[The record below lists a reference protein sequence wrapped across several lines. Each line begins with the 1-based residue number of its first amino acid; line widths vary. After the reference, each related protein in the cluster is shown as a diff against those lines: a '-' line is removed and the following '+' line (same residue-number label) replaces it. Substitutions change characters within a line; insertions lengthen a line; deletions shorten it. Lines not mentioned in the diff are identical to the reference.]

1 MSAPIDFTR
10 QPSISEFP
18 GDAIDTAVSDLE
30 FCTGPQATVVP
41 MTEWM
46 YSVVDSL
53 VSDACSV
60 EMFLLTANT
69 QRVLYR
75 EAYEGLDMGTLW
87 ALGTLYAARRH
98 LNTDV
103 EVERRLVAHWAPFV
117 NSAVDA
123 GWLNIDDPE
132 ATAVLQSENLT
143 REGLETAFIAMGW
156 NSSTGRFSGNE
167 FIDW

>member
-1 MSAPIDFTR
+1 MSD
-10 QPSISEFP
+10 FP
-18 GDAIDTAVSDLE
+18 GAAIDNAVSDLE

-46 YSVVDSL
+46 YSIVDSL
-53 VSDACSV
+53 VSDARSF
-60 EMFLLTANT
+60 ETSLLTANT

-75 EAYEGLDMGTLW
+75 EAYEGLDMRTLW
-87 ALGTLYAARRH
+87 ALGTLYAARRQ

-103 EVERRLVAHWAPFV
+103 EVDCRLVAHWAPFV

-156 NSSTGRFSGNE
+156 DSSTAKFRGNE